1 MTKRCLARA
10 KIRGPRLGAFFR
22 DDCARLR
29 DHLEMMRGMP
39 KTVNTRGRRKPN
51 WTEKSRTRRP
61 GLRYWPR
68 EADTITFQEGLLNS
82 RATGGG
88 GQMRN
93 AKAQRASSM
102 GLTSGMQQQPRPHVR
117 HAEIR
122 TASAAPC
129 SPRSRGT
136 LARARPS
143 SAPPDRRN
151 TYRAGSNRFAEQLY
165 EAALFFDQVIRKC
178 RDTEALLTGAHEA
191 KDVVD
196 LEIGFARTGAVAAGF
211 DQPVAVLQVR
221 REVAVGQR
229 DDAVG
234 VRAPPASAACRSA

>member
-1 MTKRCLARA
+1 MELSIHVEGEAR
-10 KIRGPRLGAFFR
+10 IRQ
-22 DDCARLR
+22 
-29 DHLEMMRGMP
+29 
-39 KTVNTRGRRKPN
+39 KKPGSI
-51 WTEKSRTRRP
+51 EP

-102 GLTSGMQQQPRPHVR
+102 SLTSGMQQPPRPHVS

-122 TASAAPC
+122 KASAAPC

-143 SAPPDRRN
+143 STLPDRQN
-151 TYRAGSNRFAEQLY
+151 TYRAGSN
-165 EAALFFDQVIRKC
+165 
-178 RDTEALLTGAHEA
+178 
-191 KDVVD
+191 
-196 LEIGFARTGAVAAGF
+196 
-211 DQPVAVLQVR
+211 
-221 REVAVGQR
+221 
-229 DDAVG
+229 
-234 VRAPPASAACRSA
+234 